1 MNVIQWLDTW
11 GRISTF
17 LRVEWMVDLEEMIGQ
32 WRSRNIIFDIFNK
45 TIHPTSKKVYI
56 KKLLSFSVPGLLSQ
70 MISTLK
76 N

>member
-32 WRSRNIIFDIFNK
+32 WRSRNIIFNIFYK
-45 TIHPTSKKVYI
+45 TIYPTSKKVYI

>member
-45 TIHPTSKKVYI
+45 TIYPTSKKAYI